1 MEKQEILRLEQE
13 IHKIR
18 LEHLMPENKWFLEN
32 KSCHNVVGMLKGPR
46 SQMKEL
52 PMAKAGII

>member
-1 MEKQEILRLEQE
+1 
-13 IHKIR
+13 
-18 LEHLMPENKWFLEN
+18 MPENKWFLEN